1 MNKVTQMYLRYATS
15 RAVIVQYPRTKM
27 NGEGTSLA

>member
-1 MNKVTQMYLRYATS
+1 MNKVMQMYLRYATT
-15 RAVIVQYPRTKM
+15 RAASVQYPRTKM